1 VRIYSSEV
9 EGSNY
14 LPAGRQGFLGYARND
29 NIIMSLKQTIIS
41 DLKQAMKAGD
51 APKRDTLRMLDSM
64 IKNTE
69 IEKLKK
75 EEGLNDEEI
84 QAVIGRAIKQRRDS
98 VEQYKS
104 GGREDLAEKEV
115 KEIEI
120 LSAYMPEQLGEDK
133 IREIVKAVIAETGAA
148 SKADMGK
155 VMGQAM
161 NRLKGQADGNVVK
174 KMAEEELE

>member
-1 VRIYSSEV
+1 MK
-9 EGSNY
+9 
-14 LPAGRQGFLGYARND
+14 A
-29 NIIMSLKQTIIS
+29 
-41 DLKQAMKAGD
+41 AMKEGD
-51 APKRDTLRMLDSM
+51 AAKRDTLRMLDSM

-75 EEGLNDEEI
+75 EEGLNDEEVHS
-84 QAVIGRAIKQRRDS
+84 VIARAIKQRRDS
-98 VEQYKS
+98 VEQYKA
-104 GGREDLAEKEV
+104 GGRADLAEKES

-133 IREIVKAVIAETGAA
+133 IREIVKAVIAQTGAS

-161 NRLKGQADGNVVK
+161 GKLKGQADGNVVK
-174 KMAEEELE
+174 KMVEEELK